1 MTIKRKELLSILGK
15 IKPGIDDNSTNIQ
28 GMDCFIFMDGR
39 VHAHDDAV
47 SISAPTELEGHFA
60 VSAGE
65 FYQIL
70 SKFSKNDVEVALE
83 ENDLLLKCGRAKATV
98 LYRKEDLTKRIKEIM
113 PKEDDWMK
121 LPLNFHQKLKL
132 LTLKNVSPDIQ
143 AKIGGVFV
151 KEDAMIA
158 SDNFSIIR
166 YKHTSSL
173 YRMWLSPRAVSLV
186 AKEDMTHYCSTGAW
200 LHFKHDGIRISCRR
214 LIDEKYPYE
223 SYRAI
228 LSGIK
233 PLGIKGTFTKDI
245 ENVIDRASVFAKDKD
260 GDYVIALTFTEGM
273 CTISSGSGSGSF
285 EEALEM
291 KVEAMKG
298 ARIVLSAQR
307 LKQAIGKWDEIG
319 FYLGQ
324 TVEENPMLV
333 LHSGDYMEVLCL
345 VKE

>member
-1 MTIKRKELLSILGK
+1 MTIQRKELLAILRK

-47 SISAPTELEGHFA
+47 SISAPFDFPGHIA
-60 VSAGE
+60 VSAIE
-65 FYQIL
+65 FYEIL
-70 SKFSKNDVEVALE
+70 FKFSKDDVEVVIG
-83 ENDLLLKCGRAKATV
+83 ENELQLKCGRAKATV

-113 PKEDDWMK
+113 PKEDNWLK
-121 LPLNFHQKLKL
+121 LPLNFYQKLKL

-151 KEDAMIA
+151 KEDVMVA
-158 SDNFSIIR
+158 SDNSSIIR
-166 YKHTSSL
+166 FKHTTSL
-173 YRMWLSPRAVSLV
+173 YRMWLSPRAVTLV
-186 AKEDMTHYCSTGAW
+186 AKEDVKQYCSTGAW
-200 LHFKHDGIRISCRR
+200 LHFRNDSIQLSCRR

-233 PLGIKGTFTKDI
+233 PTGIKGTFTKKIVDI
-245 ENVIDRASVFAKDKD
+245 LDRAAVFAKDKD
-260 GDYVIALTFTEGM
+260 GDYVVNLTFAEGM
-273 CTISSGSGSGSF
+273 CTITSGSGSGSF
-285 EEALEM
+285 EESLEM
-291 KVEAMKG
+291 KVEASQEVK
-298 ARIVLSAQR
+298 IVLSALR
-307 LKQAIGKWDEIG
+307 LKQALGKWEEIE

-324 TVEENPMLV
+324 TVEDNPLLI
-333 LHSGDYMEVLCL
+333 LHSGDYMEVICL